1 MGRATDVLIDVVL
14 KVLGVLTVRIVLV
27 LKVLGVLA
35 VPWKVHL
42 C

>member
-14 KVLGVLTVRIVLV
+14 KVPGVLTVRLVLV
-27 LKVLGVLA
+27 LGGLGVLA